1 MQDAADHAAVVHP
14 LFTAYVSRQMG
25 LDLPPL
31 FIVQPKQVAPH
42 SLLCSESEKSS
53 AEANHQPIQPT
64 TLLLG
69 CSPNRNRARG
79 HLRWNPGAM
88 LPRADPTTA
97 VTVLVTAAQQ
107 VRATAQAKS

>member
-69 CSPNRNRARG
+69 CSPSNW
-79 HLRWNPGAM
+79 LIP
-88 LPRADPTTA
+88 
-97 VTVLVTAAQQ
+97 V
-107 VRATAQAKS
+107 